1 MPPDELHYFV
11 VVSLSYSGSSLALA
25 RLSKVWFVSVLVSFV
40 CVQARL
46 RGQCAQTWNSSV
58 FLVSCY
64 RSVVQVGSWAGWF
77 DRFRPAP
84 CVRAMRNPRGSG
96 IGVGTGAGV
105 QYAGP
110 RASPLACGSQGPQ
123 VRARL
128 VHLPG
133 LLSVA
138 APYRQVVGRGDFVE
152 RHACRRFASGPSD
165 RYGFVGCTFVA
176 FDFACSSG
184 SAPPLGSS
192 RLEEELVP
200 VVVALSFMQD
210 FGRAGGLRHVQ
221 RLHRLRAQPNGRR
234 TQHE

>member
-1 MPPDELHYFV
+1 MV
-11 VVSLSYSGSSLALA
+11 
-25 RLSKVWFVSVLVSFV
+25 RVSVSFVV

-46 RGQCAQTWNSSV
+46 RSPVCSSKLDRSACRRGIRRSLSSV
-58 FLVSCY
+58 LPL
-64 RSVVQVGSWAGWF
+64 RRTGRMAGSDGLTVFVLRRAC
-77 DRFRPAP
+77 AK
-84 CVRAMRNPRGSG
+84 VRYACGSG

-152 RHACRRFASGPSD
+152 RHACRRLASGPSD
-165 RYGFVGCTFVA
+165 RNRLVGCTFV
-176 FDFACSSG
+176 DFACSSG
-184 SAPPLGSS
+184 SASQLGSS
-192 RLEEELVP
+192 RMEEELVLA
-200 VVVALSFMQD
+200 VVALSYMQA
-210 FGRAGGLRHVQ
+210 FECAGRLRHV
-221 RLHRLRAQPNGRR
+221 RRLRGFRQPNGSS